1 MGLDQLLSFEY
12 TASPTTLLRD
22 VRKLAPGGWLV
33 WERGELRLGRFWK
46 LEDAARAASG
56 EDAGIRSEDDWAAE
70 LRATMDAAVARQ
82 MVSDVPLGSF
92 LSGGID
98 SSIIVSAMS
107 RASTRPVKTF
117 SIGFRNR
124 SYDELPWARLVAQHC
139 RTEHHEEVLEP
150 DYLQVVGD
158 VIEHMDQ
165 PIADFSVFPTLL
177 VSRVARRH
185 VTVVLSGDGG
195 DELFAGYDA
204 YVADRASAATLDRLP
219 SWLRRACFALGE
231 RIPGSEA
238 KKDLRNNLKRFLE
251 GAALPP
257 PWQHLRWMTFLS
269 PAQRAALYRPD
280 VLAEVGDGA
289 ARAAL
294 AHLDNPGADRL
305 QRQLFCDMTFY
316 LPENILV
323 KVDLMGMA
331 PSLETRVP
339 YLDNEM
345 IDLALRLPSRLK
357 WKGRERKYILKRA
370 YARDLPP
377 QILRRGKQ
385 GFSMPLKTW
394 LNREWNPLLH
404 ELLSDSEMRAS
415 ELFEPA
421 AVARFVREHEA
432 GHANHSHLL
441 WGLMVFQLWRRRFL
455 SPARYEPRAATAVKR
470 DLGALAGR
478 RHDLA
483 IVGGGIYGVCA
494 AWEAARRGLS
504 VCLLERGDFGGATSS
519 QSLKVVH
526 GGLRYLQHADLRRF
540 REGVAERRSFLE
552 LAPHLV
558 DPLPFLIPTYGRGLR
573 SREAMALALL
583 VNDVLSVGRNPRGD
597 PSKRIPRGRVLR
609 RGAVLDML
617 PGLAGTGLTGGALWY
632 DCQTWSTERL
642 LLAFLTAA
650 VEAGAAAA
658 NQAEV
663 IGFLGTPGMRG
674 RRARARRRGRRAA
687 RHPGSCRAECSRAV
701 GGCRARSPGGPPAAD
716 PLPPLQGVQSRDP
729 SAAGSGGGPRGQ
741 RRVPRSRRAD
751 RQGQPAVLRRAL
763 AGSHAPRHAPSAVAR
778 AIRTS
783 SASRRRTS
791 SSSSAR

>member
-1 MGLDQLLSFEY
+1 VCGICGLGTRGEEPDAALVRRMCRSIVHRGPDAEGLLTRPGVGLGMRRLAIIDLSTGEQPMANETGSVQVVFNGEIYNYRELRAALERKGHRFETQSDTEVIPHLYEEHGLDFARELNGMFAIALWDDAAGRLVLARDRIGIKPLFYSVRGGVLYFGSEVKCILAAGGSERELDLAGLDQLLSFEY

-22 VRKLAPGGWLV
+22 VRKLAPGGWLA

-46 LEDAARAASG
+46 LEDAARAASAEG
-56 EDAGIRSEDDWAAE
+56 DGARSEDDWAAE

-107 RASTRPVKTF
+107 RASARPVKTF

-139 RTEHHEEVLEP
+139 RTDHHEEVLEP
-150 DYLQVVGD
+150 DYLEVVGD

-204 YVADRASAATLDRLP
+204 YLADRASAATLDRLP
-219 SWLRRACFALGE
+219 AWLRRACFALGE

-257 PWQHLRWMTFLS
+257 AWQHLRWMTFLS
-269 PAQRAALYRPD
+269 PAQRAALYRPE
-280 VLAEVGDGA
+280 VLAEVADGA
-289 ARAAL
+289 ARTAL

-404 ELLSDSEMRAS
+404 ELLCESEMRAS

-455 SPARYEPRAATAVKR
+455 SPGGYEPP
-470 DLGALAGR
+470 GAR
-478 RHDLA
+478 
-483 IVGGGIYGVCA
+483 
-494 AWEAARRGLS
+494 
-504 VCLLERGDFGGATSS
+504 
-519 QSLKVVH
+519 
-526 GGLRYLQHADLRRF
+526 
-540 REGVAERRSFLE
+540 
-552 LAPHLV
+552 P
-558 DPLPFLIPTYGRGLR
+558 
-573 SREAMALALL
+573 
-583 VNDVLSVGRNPRGD
+583 
-597 PSKRIPRGRVLR
+597 
-609 RGAVLDML
+609 
-617 PGLAGTGLTGGALWY
+617 
-632 DCQTWSTERL
+632 
-642 LLAFLTAA
+642 
-650 VEAGAAAA
+650 
-658 NQAEV
+658 
-663 IGFLGTPGMRG
+663 
-674 RRARARRRGRRAA
+674 
-687 RHPGSCRAECSRAV
+687 
-701 GGCRARSPGGPPAAD
+701 
-716 PLPPLQGVQSRDP
+716 
-729 SAAGSGGGPRGQ
+729 
-741 RRVPRSRRAD
+741 
-751 RQGQPAVLRRAL
+751 
-763 AGSHAPRHAPSAVAR
+763 
-778 AIRTS
+778 
-783 SASRRRTS
+783 
-791 SSSSAR
+791 